1 MKSVFLKVIDRLG
14 TAGFRR
20 LEAMAGGQAVSS
32 VTQRLGS
39 SDLGTLD
46 TVTSVEVG
54 GKRYLRLENTRPGSV
69 RLVSLCV
76 GSLGEQQSEELEDV
90 VRRSIASLSD
100 LLTQA
105 RPRVLPGGGCLEAR
119 LSLRLRHVSPRLA
132 RQLLRLSLVPG
143 RLNMAEAALE
153 ADTGHLVS
161 DQTQETCQCGLRTRG
176 QATLIPALEIYNR
189 RQGLSPSILIQKG
202 FTDNLNVLESFTY
215 KKAAIL
221 TAVEAAQNLSNIGMI
236 LNC

>member
-1 MKSVFLKVIDRLG
+1 
-14 TAGFRR
+14 
-20 LEAMAGGQAVSS
+20 MAGGRAVSS

-90 VRRSIASLSD
+90 VRRSIASLSE

-105 RPRVLPGGGCLEAR
+105 RPRALPGGGCLEAG
-119 LSLRLRHVSPRLA
+119 LSLRLRHVFPRLA
-132 RQLLRLSLVPG
+132 RHLLRLSLVPG
-143 RLNMAEAALE
+143 RLDMAEAALE
-153 ADTGHLVS
+153 ADTGHLFS
-161 DQTQETCQCGLRTRG
+161 DQTRETCQCGLRTRG
-176 QATLIPALEIYNR
+176 QATLTPALEIYNR

-202 FTDNLNVLESFTY
+202 FSDNLNVLESFTY

-236 LNC
+236 LSC

>member
-1 MKSVFLKVIDRLG
+1 MKSIFLKVIDRLG

-90 VRRSIASLSD
+90 VRRSIASLSE

-105 RPRVLPGGGCLEAR
+105 RPRALPGGGCLEAG
-119 LSLRLRHVSPRLA
+119 LSLRLRHVFPRLA
-132 RQLLRLSLVPG
+132 SHLLRLSLVPG
-143 RLNMAEAALE
+143 RLDMAEAALE
-153 ADTGHLVS
+153 ADTGHLFS
-161 DQTQETCQCGLRTRG
+161 DQTRETCQCQRTRG

-189 RQGLSPSILIQKG
+189 RQGLSPSILIRKG
-202 FTDNLNVLESFTY
+202 FSDNLNVLESFTY

-236 LNC
+236 LSC